1 MAQLRQ
7 DYAQFVQRDAEV
19 IAVGP
24 EDQQAFAQ
32 WWQEHDMPFVG
43 LANPDHSIADL
54 YGQEVNPVKLGRMPA
69 QFVIDKQGQ
78 IRYQHHSNAMWDI
91 PSNEEIL
98 QLLDQLNLEKGTS

>member
-7 DYAQFVQRDAEV
+7 DYAEFVARGAEV

-24 EDQQAFAQ
+24 EAQQPFAQ
-32 WWQEHDMPFVG
+32 WWQENDMPFVG
-43 LANPDHSIADL
+43 LADPDHVLADL
-54 YGQEVNPVKLGRMPA
+54 YGQEVNLVKLGRMPA
-69 QFVIDKQGQ
+69 QFVIDRQGQ

-98 QLLDQLNLEKGTS
+98 RLLGQLNREQPQA